1 LTNPGTPEPPEDPS
15 ALDPLVEPMLPA
27 GMELWRIHRWVK
39 HGAPEFTH
47 RAAQF
52 NPGFGRGRFHP
63 FPGAGGAPVPTLYAA
78 ENWEGAICETVFHD
92 VPLSGPDRRKARAE
106 LATRAM
112 SRVRL
117 TRDVLLVDLR
127 TLGLG
132 RLGLHRQELIDTE
145 ADQYP
150 RTARW
155 GRAFHQARPGAVGLM
170 WMARLA
176 DLRAMVFFGDR
187 VTEKDFAVSDA
198 PLSLGEGEGL
208 AMVMELA
215 EKAKILIT
223 E

>member
-1 LTNPGTPEPPEDPS
+1 
-15 ALDPLVEPMLPA
+15 
-27 GMELWRIHRWVK
+27 MELWRIYRW
-39 HGAPEFTH
+39 HEY

-52 NPGFGRGRFHP
+52 NPGVGRARFHP
-63 FPGAGGAPVPTLYAA
+63 FPGSGGAPVPTLYVA
-78 ENWEGAICETVFHD
+78 ETWEGAVCETVFHD
-92 VPLSGPDRRKARAE
+92 VPLRGPDRRKARAE
-106 LATRAM
+106 LEIRAM

-117 TRDVLLVDLR
+117 TREMLLVDLR

-132 RLGLHRQELIDTE
+132 RLGLRRRELIDTE

-155 GRAFHQARPGAVGLM
+155 AGAFHQARPDAVGLM

-187 VTEKDFAVSDA
+187 VTEKDFAVSDT
-198 PLSLGEGEGL
+198 PLPLGEGEGL